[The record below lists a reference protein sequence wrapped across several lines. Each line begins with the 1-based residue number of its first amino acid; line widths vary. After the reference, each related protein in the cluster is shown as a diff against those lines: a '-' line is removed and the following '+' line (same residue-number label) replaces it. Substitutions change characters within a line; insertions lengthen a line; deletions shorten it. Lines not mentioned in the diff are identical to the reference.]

1 MVPTGRTKWLVVI
14 VVVFVFVF
22 PVPNTQAVLDI
33 DASLSVAERYTDNLF
48 FTFANKR
55 DDFGTFVTPSVSAV
69 FSNKDIKVGMRYAA
83 SAQFYLNNSQAN
95 AVSHGTN
102 MIIDLPFLNRKFKNL
117 EVRINESFNLS
128 PSLPAFSANSSRFTG
143 AAGGSGVGG
152 GAAGS
157 GGIGGAGGTGGAG
170 VGGIGGIGSLA
181 GNSLGNQGIIN
192 QRSSSLSFQNRA
204 RILFLYHF
212 DPRWDT
218 SLQYANSYR
227 GGDSSQDSISHAVR
241 TQIAYKLSEITKLRG
256 GYSIRFIEF
265 TGGSGTS
272 TGTTTKGDAT
282 SHSLNVGAD
291 HLLQPTIP
299 VNVRVAA
306 TVTETEA
313 STTRLN
319 FTGRGGISK
328 IFPDGQISLRLS
340 QGIGTGGGLT
350 NSTTLNQSAVLTG
363 SKAIT
368 RFISAFLNFGYGRN
382 RSLSGQSIQTDTY
395 QFRGGASLRLLEW
408 LSGGVTYS
416 YTNQDSKGSVGN
428 TASSNSIWVGLTATA
443 DTFKFFK

>member
-1 MVPTGRTKWLVVI
+1 MIPTGRIQWLVVI

-69 FSNKDIKVGMRYAA
+69 FSNKDIKVGMRYSA
-83 SAQFYLNNSQAN
+83 SAQFYLNNTQAN
-95 AVSHGTN
+95 SVSHGTN

-117 EVRINESFNLS
+117 EVRISESFNLS
-128 PSLPAFSANSSRFTG
+128 PSLPAFSENNSRFTG
-143 AAGGSGVGG
+143 AGSGGGGSGGLGG
-152 GAAGS
+152 GGS
-157 GGIGGAGGTGGAG
+157 GGLASGSGGAGTGQL
-170 VGGIGGIGSLA
+170 GGIGSLA

-204 RILFLYHF
+204 RILVIYHF
-212 DPRWDT
+212 SPRWDT
-218 SLQYANSYR
+218 SVQYANSYR
-227 GGDSSQDSISHAVR
+227 AGRSSQDSISHAIR
-241 TQIAYKLSEITKLRG
+241 TQIGYKISEITKVKG
-256 GYSIRFIEF
+256 GYSLRLNQFI
-265 TGGSGTS
+265 GGGGGTTSGTA
-272 TGTTTKGDAT
+272 TRGNAT

-319 FTGRGGISK
+319 FTGRGSISK
-328 IFPDGQISLRLS
+328 IFSGGVISLRVN
-340 QGIGTGGGLT
+340 QRIGTGGGLAA
-350 NSTTLNQSAVLTG
+350 STTINQTAVLTA
-363 SKAIT
+363 SKTLT
-368 RFISAFLNFGYGRN
+368 RFISAFLNFGYSRN
-382 RSLSGQSIQTDTY
+382 RSLAGQSIQTDTY
-395 QFRGGASLRLLEW
+395 QFRGGASLRLLKW
-408 LSGGVTYS
+408 LNGGVTYS
-416 YTNQDSKGSVGN
+416 YTNQDSKGSFGN
-428 TASSNSIWVGLTATA
+428 TASSNSIFVGLTGTA
-443 DTFKFFK
+443 DK